1 MLGPLLAMPS
11 GQGLNMTLLAILK
24 VNRANWLLVL
34 EKNWSCG
41 KMFLLLTRYH
51 DWSDNIIYNY
61 TIIYLDCTS
70 IISHFKS
77 MRIPEVPYVFRK
89 ICVSQ
94 FKLGFLYFS
103 WLFSTKQTWRRFG
116 SLTRKPSS
124 KIGRSLGD
132 RPIIQIPG
140 FAEWTFFCV
149 SSVVHHFLIGSCWF
163 HVHQRE
169 MWNLH

>member
-1 MLGPLLAMPS
+1 
-11 GQGLNMTLLAILK
+11 
-24 VNRANWLLVL
+24 
-34 EKNWSCG
+34 
-41 KMFLLLTRYH
+41 MFLLLTRYH
-51 DWSDNIIYNY
+51 DWSNNIIYNY

-124 KIGRSLGD
+124 KNWSMSRRSANHSDPWLCRVDIFFVFLPLFIIFSLVHADFMFIKEKCGIYINLLGFVFLKGISKKISIYD
-132 RPIIQIPG
+132 IYIIHIRTPIPRKIHP
-140 FAEWTFFCV
+140 
-149 SSVVHHFLIGSCWF
+149 
-163 HVHQRE
+163 
-169 MWNLH
+169 